1 VVFDVALAGTVLWL
15 LLRVWQGRMD
25 WIEGAAWA
33 TVAIL
38 VTAWTMLPWY
48 VAWLLPLVALG
59 SGRRLWQAS
68 MALTMV
74 GAVMMVVGCFPN
86 GL

>member
-1 VVFDVALAGTVLWL
+1 
-15 LLRVWQGRMD
+15 
-25 WIEGAAWA
+25 
-33 TVAIL
+33 
-38 VTAWTMLPWY
+38 MLPWY

-59 SGRRLWQAS
+59 SGRRLWRAS

>member
-1 VVFDVALAGTVLWL
+1 MRVVFDVALAGTVLWL

-48 VAWLLPLVALG
+48 VAWLLPP
-59 SGRRLWQAS
+59 
-68 MALTMV
+68 LT
-74 GAVMMVVGCFPN
+74 GNSA
-86 GL
+86 GLTFTR